1 MWQNSYDNKPTLF
14 LVPTPIGNLEDITFR
29 CLNILK
35 EVDVIFSEDTRV
47 TLNLLNYFDFKK
59 KLYSLHEHNE
69 DKVKSKVLEFL
80 KNGNNVALVSDRGTP
95 VISDPGYKLVKFISD
110 NGFNVVGLPGACA
123 MIPAIISSAI
133 DSSRFMFCGFLNSN
147 ENKMR
152 KELNDLI
159 DFEYT
164 MIFYEAPHRIKKTL
178 IIMYEIFGNRD
189 ISLSREISKKFES
202 VYRGNLKDIV
212 ESDCEFVGEFVIVVS
227 GNSEVIDMSDFN
239 IIDNVNMY
247 IKEGFS
253 VMEAIKKVAKERKI
267 PKNEVYKEYH
277 GGK

>member
-164 MIFYEAPHRIKKTL
+164 MIFYEAPHR
-178 IIMYEIFGNRD
+178 
-189 ISLSREISKKFES
+189 
-202 VYRGNLKDIV
+202 
-212 ESDCEFVGEFVIVVS
+212 
-227 GNSEVIDMSDFN
+227 
-239 IIDNVNMY
+239 
-247 IKEGFS
+247 
-253 VMEAIKKVAKERKI
+253 
-267 PKNEVYKEYH
+267 
-277 GGK
+277 